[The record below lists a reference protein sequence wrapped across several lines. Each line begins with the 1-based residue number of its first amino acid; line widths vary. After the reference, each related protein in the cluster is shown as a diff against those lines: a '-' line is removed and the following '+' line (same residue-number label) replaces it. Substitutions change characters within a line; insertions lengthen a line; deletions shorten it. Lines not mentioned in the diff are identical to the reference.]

1 MPGNTGKHF
10 NSIFGACC
18 YFVFLGWLVCAH
30 QCTLSKSMLNSAK
43 TYKYLEATYR
53 LSYESLMGYIR
64 SGKFISC
71 EQTDIC
77 VYSNHPF
84 YKTLSITINPLK
96 CQISQARDTLTRR
109 RRTTVNLPGKEN
121 QLSTECLRAV
131 GYRAR
136 VSEMFGTSPV
146 KAALQTFHKIFL
158 KFDI

>member
-1 MPGNTGKHF
+1 MPGDTGKHF

-18 YFVFLGWLVCAH
+18 YFVFFGWLVCAH

-96 CQISQARDTLTRR
+96 GQISQARDTLTRR

-146 KAALQTFHKIFL
+146 KAALQTFHKKVFEV
-158 KFDI
+158 